1 MNKNYFENTHRFGR
15 IGVMIG
21 LLIMIGI
28 PVVISS
34 VYDVWP
40 ESIGAILAAGGG
52 LLAVFLPTNI
62 IEVISYAPI
71 IGSASYIAFL
81 TGNIGNLKLP
91 CAMSA
96 MAMMDVS
103 QGSDEG
109 DTVSSIAIATSSIV
123 TAIVIAFGVLM
134 LAPLKPILTNPHVR
148 TATSYMI
155 PALFGS
161 LMLGMLNDNCGEYVA
176 KRKLTCMVVP
186 TILVFAVNMFYPLA
200 AYVGYV
206 MLICMGLT
214 VICAW
219 VLYKTGV
226 IQMVP
231 KNSLTNQNKPA
242 SSNEKG
248 EPR

>member
-1 MNKNYFENTHRFGR
+1 MDKNYFESTHRFGR
-15 IGVMIG
+15 IGVIIG
-21 LLIMIGI
+21 LVVMIGI
-28 PVVISS
+28 PVVISA

-40 ESIGAILAAGGG
+40 ENIAAIFSAGGG

-109 DTVSSIAIATSSIV
+109 DTISSIAIATSSIV
-123 TAIVIAFGVLM
+123 TTIVIAIGVLM
-134 LAPLKPILTNPHVR
+134 LTPLKPILTDPRVQ

-161 LMLGMLNDNCGEYVA
+161 LMLGMLNDSCGEYIA
-176 KRKLTCMVVP
+176 KRKLTCMIVP
-186 TILVFAVNMFYPLA
+186 TILVTVVNMFYPLA

-206 MLICMGLT
+206 MLVCMGLT
-214 VICAW
+214 VLCAW
-219 VLYKTGV
+219 VLYKKG
-226 IQMVP
+226 IIKMIP
-231 KNSLTNQNKPA
+231 KSSLLNQTTPK
-242 SSNEKG
+242 STNEK
-248 EPR
+248 

>member
-1 MNKNYFENTHRFGR
+1 MDKKYFEQTHRFGR
-15 IGVMIG
+15 IGATIG
-21 LLIMIGI
+21 LVIMLGI
-28 PVVISS
+28 PMIISS

-40 ESIGAILAAGGG
+40 ENIAAIFAVGGG

-109 DTVSSIAIATSSIV
+109 DTISSIAIATSSIV
-123 TAIVIAFGVLM
+123 TTVVIALGVLM
-134 LAPLKPILTNPHVR
+134 LAPLKPILMDPRVQ

-161 LMLGMLNDNCGEYVA
+161 LMLSMLNDSCGEYIA
-176 KRKLTCMVVP
+176 KRKLTCMIIP
-186 TILVFAVNMFYPLA
+186 TILVTVVNMFYPLA
-200 AYVGYV
+200 AYVGYT
-206 MLICMGLT
+206 MLVCMGLT
-214 VICAW
+214 VLCAW
-219 VLYKTGV
+219 VLYKKGI
-226 IQMVP
+226 IQMIP
-231 KNSLTNQNKPA
+231 KDPQSNQSAPKSANK
-242 SSNEKG
+242 KLHL
-248 EPR
+248 